1 MSVAG
6 KLTGAR
12 IMSEAK
18 LALGERKNPTS
29 KSCMTFSTHTLNE
42 RDRLGFWAD
51 IVCSQLI
58 RAEIRTSRAGRRG
71 FYGSLDLVRAGGMDV
86 CHISAAAQQVVRTP
100 ALLQRVEDPM
110 CVIAL
115 QVTGEA
121 RISQNGRCAVLQ
133 PGDMT
138 LFSNFRRY
146 ELCFDQEF
154 EQRVFIIPQS
164 LCQGVVRD
172 MNALAA
178 VTLHR
183 THPGNRI
190 LGAYAEAL
198 VEKPGVPESQ
208 ASQLREGMLQTLSA
222 VLDGAVGLEKSRYR
236 PMRRYHLA
244 RIQAFIRDNL
254 ADPRLG
260 VEWMSAALQ
269 LSPSHI
275 HRIFEGQA
283 QTLSA
288 TIWQQRLEACRLDL
302 ARPELLY
309 MDVGEIGY
317 RWGFSDL
324 AHFSRR
330 FRQTFGVGP
339 RAWRHAQLGSRSG
352 SCIRSEDENS

>member
-1 MSVAG
+1 MIQLTLGFGGRDACLSVAG

-86 CHISAAAQQVVRTP
+86 CHISAAAQ
-100 ALLQRVEDPM
+100 
-110 CVIAL
+110 
-115 QVTGEA
+115 
-121 RISQNGRCAVLQ
+121 

-172 MNALAA
+172 MDALAA

-260 VEWMSAALQ
+260 RHTFIASSRGRRRHSRPRFGNSVWRRAAWIWRGPNCCTWMWARSAIAGGLAIW
-269 LSPSHI
+269 LTFPAAFDRRLVSAPEH
-275 HRIFEGQA
+275 GG
-283 QTLSA
+283 TLS
-288 TIWQQRLEACRLDL
+288 
-302 ARPELLY
+302 
-309 MDVGEIGY
+309 
-317 RWGFSDL
+317 
-324 AHFSRR
+324 
-330 FRQTFGVGP
+330 
-339 RAWRHAQLGSRSG
+339 
-352 SCIRSEDENS
+352 